1 MKFLALILM
10 ISVLL
15 SFSGQAFADGDAAAG
30 KAVFDAKCKMCH
42 AADGKGN
49 AAIAKKMN
57 MTFPDITAKETQSKS
72 DDVLKKRVVEGGKQM
87 KPVKGLTDQQVT
99 DVIAFVRS
107 MANP

>member
-1 MKFLALILM
+1 MKFYALILM
-10 ISVLL
+10 ISLMF

-30 KAVFDAKCKMCH
+30 KAVFDTKCKMCH
-42 AADGKGN
+42 GADGKGN

-57 MTFPDITAKETQSKS
+57 LTLPDITAKETQTKS

-99 DVIAFVRS
+99 DVIAYVRS
-107 MANP
+107 MGK